1 MQKATG
7 DDIGSLDEE
16 LYFSTPRNNGTASPA
31 STTPQCD
38 PHANHTWDPSKKIL
52 FSTRTSLLGRDNTW
66 NAHRGIEFASKAQ
79 YATKAA
85 LSKASPA
92 GNSPVVLP
100 YKSKLPPPTAYAPA
114 KPRLTTRTRFDTQSD
129 SMDQDEYTLK
139 LTMDLKRMEEN
150 KTKAARARAVPLPAT
165 AHNRPSAPPSKIREE
180 PQLASKSEGAEKVA
194 IAQEAKERK
203 ASQASPLLVKQAT
216 TQTVTTSTNTA
227 VTVPQID
234 KGKDYALKDLP
245 KGTQDN
251 ARTTQDVLT
260 VPVAALQFVSS
271 TRPIIRTSGDTRN
284 VVAPTLAKSTSTKRS
299 GRIATQDA
307 EHLPSIGR
315 AVTQSKQI
323 SALYKPRGPE
333 SLRLLIDSI
342 ATEIEYLVAG
352 SPLPRLTLLRAQRQH
367 QLKFPTLQ
375 EIERERAAYL
385 EKTTRESRLQLLV
398 DQETAR
404 SRHLLAEIGASSR
417 AIQRETY
424 YGWKDVMNA
433 YIFAATDAYWLIRE
447 LASVYGAQ
455 CGTWLPHREKI
466 DNLFCYDLA
475 IAQQELRSLKQLQT
489 RLTRTQHLFRVISE
503 DLKALDKLAADK
515 ARYWETLNYEVE

>member
-7 DDIGSLDEE
+7 DDVGSLDEE
-16 LYFSTPRNNGTASPA
+16 LYFPNPQNNGAASPA
-31 STTPQCD
+31 STIPQCD
-38 PHANHTWDPSKKIL
+38 PHANYTWDPSKKIL
-52 FSTRTSLLGRDNTW
+52 FSTRTSFLGRDNTW

-114 KPRLTTRTRFDTQSD
+114 KPRLTTRTRFDMQSN

-165 AHNRPSAPPSKIREE
+165 VHNRPSTPPSKIRDE
-180 PQLASKSEGAEKVA
+180 PQLASKNEGAEKVV

-203 ASQASPLLVKQAT
+203 VSQASPLLVKQAT
-216 TQTVTTSTNTA
+216 TQTVTTSTKTA

-251 ARTTQDVLT
+251 ARTTQNVLT
-260 VPVAALQFVSS
+260 VPVVALQSVSP
-271 TRPIIRTSGDTRN
+271 TRPIIRTSDDTRN
-284 VVAPTLAKSTSTKRS
+284 VVAPTPAKSTSTKRS
-299 GRIATQDA
+299 GRIASQDA
-307 EHLPSIGR
+307 EHLPSMGR
-315 AVTQSKQI
+315 AVTQSKQT
-323 SALYKPRGPE
+323 SAFYNPRGPE

-352 SPLPRLTLLRAQRQH
+352 SPLPRLTLRRAQRQH
-367 QLKFPTLQ
+367 QLKFSTLQ
-375 EIERERAAYL
+375 EIERERAAQPEVVTYWRKL
-385 EKTTRESRLQLLV
+385 ELQVEPYSEKLTMGGKT
-398 DQETAR
+398 
-404 SRHLLAEIGASSR
+404 
-417 AIQRETY
+417 
-424 YGWKDVMNA
+424 
-433 YIFAATDAYWLIRE
+433 
-447 LASVYGAQ
+447 
-455 CGTWLPHREKI
+455 
-466 DNLFCYDLA
+466 
-475 IAQQELRSLKQLQT
+475 
-489 RLTRTQHLFRVISE
+489 
-503 DLKALDKLAADK
+503 
-515 ARYWETLNYEVE
+515 